1 MVGRGDSST
10 ARGNPRVAEAGTDGV
25 DAAVARWQ
33 SQLLQ
38 LNRRN
43 NLLYFK
49 WNSVPKDPQSRRRPT
64 VRCVPITG
72 FGPDEID
79 EYLQS
84 SRQGRRFDFAARRR
98 RRRTFDQESAP
109 DEPVGPIDDD

>member
-1 MVGRGDSST
+1 MRANGSVDS
-10 ARGNPRVAEAGTDGV
+10 RI
-25 DAAVARWQ
+25 DAAIERWQ

-49 WNSVPKDPQSRRRPT
+49 GNPEQARTGSGRRAT
-64 VRCVPITG
+64 LHCVPITN

-79 EYLQS
+79 EYLQRENRDGP
-84 SRQGRRFDFAARRR
+84 RQEAALLLQRLQRR
-98 RRRTFDQESAP
+98 
-109 DEPVGPIDDD
+109 VN